1 MASILPDE
9 VQQLPDGAQSG
20 QSSPPLTP
28 VTPGVE
34 ETQQDAQQKTK
45 GRKRLL
51 RGIQRIASSPS
62 LVRLGRGRS
71 ASEGSRRFRTGASIS
86 CVSLTSNCWDDPTAY
101 GDLTARRFSPAA
113 SAVCSGADDQHVP
126 NRVVGTD
133 STAQNQTSIPLPAD
147 MRPSSRAMM
156 LNSMAEE
163 EIYVDALSEKS
174 VVPVRPRQD
183 TFIQLPMEVRINIL
197 KQLGPKDLFKCSA
210 VSKSW
215 NKMCFDGQL
224 WACLDTSTYYQE
236 IPRSALLKVILAA
249 GPFLRNLSLRGCA
262 QLLEIWRTEGDRVTN
277 LCRNLVQL
285 NIEDCL
291 MDPATIDCFFTR
303 NPRLRHLNMCGVSTA
318 DNSAMEA
325 IAENCP
331 MLESLNIS
339 WCHGVDTGGLSSVV
353 KSCTQLKDL
362 RVTRIIG
369 WDNEEIMS
377 DLFKSNSLER
387 LVLAD
392 CASLTDASLKALIHG
407 INPEIDIL
415 TGRPIVPPRKFRH
428 LNLSNCRLLS
438 EMGVKSL
445 AYNVPE
451 LEGLNL
457 SFLSSLTDDC
467 IASIINTTPKLRFIE
482 LEELGELTNF
492 VTTELAR
499 APCSQTLEHLNISF
513 CENIGDTGILPL
525 LRKCP
530 NIRSLDLDNTRISD
544 LTLMEICSQMR
555 KRGVGPEL
563 SKIGFRLAVFD
574 CGNVTWA
581 GVREVLSNNCSV
593 PWMSYPPSGA
603 PKPIRASPSPRYS
616 EDGEEEDRGEGI
628 MGDDD
633 DDSSSTMSSGSSLT
647 STSTDSDSGASTPY
661 LPALSTPAP
670 QPTPRPHL
678 YPTEII
684 SLKCYYGWQKTVDE
698 HTKRVLRGNLAS
710 AMRLE
715 RKWGDYMMANEET
728 GGTTRRSRRRARD
741 LEALYDLDE
750 DQEYGYGPAGL
761 APLGGRRRRAR
772 SGGCVVM

>member
-1 MASILPDE
+1 MASILSDE
-9 VQQLPDGAQSG
+9 FQTPPDGEASG

-28 VTPGVE
+28 GIDE
-34 ETQQDAQQKTK
+34 NQQDGQQKLK
-45 GRKRLL
+45 GRKRILK
-51 RGIQRIASSPS
+51 GIQRITSSPS

-86 CVSLTSNCWDDPTAY
+86 CVSLTSNCWDDPSVY
-101 GDLTARRFSPAA
+101 GDLSNRRFSPAV
-113 SAVCSGADDQHVP
+113 SSGCSGADDHHQP
-126 NRVVGTD
+126 SRVVGTEN
-133 STAQNQTSIPLPAD
+133 TAQNQTSIPLPAD
-147 MRPSSRAMM
+147 LRPSSRAVM
-156 LNSMAEE
+156 LDSTAEE
-163 EIYVDALSEKS
+163 DIFEDAL
-174 VVPVRPRQD
+174 PVRRMSVGRLRRD
-183 TFIQLPMEVRINIL
+183 TFVHLPMEVRINIL
-197 KQLGPKDLFKCSA
+197 KYLSPKELFRCSV

-236 IPRSALLKVILAA
+236 IPRYALLKVILAA

-262 QLLEIWRTEGDRVTN
+262 QLLDIWRTEGDRVTN

-291 MDPATIDCFFTR
+291 MDPVTTNCFFTR
-303 NPRLRHLNMCGVSTA
+303 NPRLRHINMCGVSTA
-318 DNSAMEA
+318 NNSSMEA

-339 WCHGVDTGGLSSVV
+339 WCTGIDTRGLSSVV

-362 RVTRIIG
+362 RVTRIVG
-369 WDNEEIMS
+369 WDDEGIMS

-392 CASLTDASLKALIHG
+392 CASMTDASLKTLIQG

-415 TGRPIVPPRKFRH
+415 TGRPVVPPRKLKH
-428 LNLSNCRLLS
+428 LNLSNCRLLT
-438 EMGVKSL
+438 ENGVKIL
-445 AYNVPE
+445 AHNVPE
-451 LEGLNL
+451 LEGLHV
-457 SFLSSLTDDC
+457 SFLSTLTDDC

-492 VTTELAR
+492 VITELAR
-499 APCSQTLEHLNISF
+499 APCCQTLEHLNISF

-530 NIRSLDLDNTRISD
+530 SLRSLDLDNTRISD

-593 PWMSYPPSGA
+593 PYMSYPSSGA
-603 PKPIRASPSPRYS
+603 PKPTRASPSPRYS
-616 EDGEEEDRGEGI
+616 DDGEEEDSGEGI
-628 MGDDD
+628 AEED
-633 DDSSSTMSSGSSLT
+633 DDSSSTISSGSSITTTT
-647 STSTDSDSGASTPY
+647 SDSDSGSSTPY
-661 LPALSTPAP
+661 LPALSSPIP
-670 QPTPRPHL
+670 QPTPRPNL
-678 YPTEII
+678 YPKEII

-772 SGGCVVM
+772 SGGCLVM